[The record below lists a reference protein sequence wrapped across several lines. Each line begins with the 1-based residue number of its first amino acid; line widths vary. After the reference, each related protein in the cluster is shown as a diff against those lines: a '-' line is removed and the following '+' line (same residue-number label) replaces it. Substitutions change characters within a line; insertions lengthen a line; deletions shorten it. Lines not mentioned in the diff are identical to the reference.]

1 MCCCWTARRYGYPIR
16 CTSFSKDAAGQVTE
30 LVAEYDAEFR
40 TQKKKPPKV

>member
-1 MCCCWTARRYGYPIR
+1 MCSCSTARRYGYPIR

-30 LVAEYDAEFR
+30 LVAEYDTEFR